1 MKRSTWLTVVIVMML
16 LLMVVTVC
24 TGSSGGVLPPD
35 QTAAESPGTTD
46 KTDTSRMLSKDS
58 FYETARFI
66 MTKQEDEIYRHLPD
80 NEARKDFI
88 EEFWNKRDPSP
99 ETEENENREEFAER
113 IRYANKWFK
122 EYSKG
127 RGWDTQRGRILLQ
140 LGFPDR
146 REFGEAEDIVRSGP
160 LRNRGALISS
170 KPIPMEIW
178 SYYDYGLVLVFADK
192 NETGRLLL
200 EWVPP
205 TLPYALDKAK
215 FSLDLRDQRNL
226 KHAFKFDV
234 EYKIDHFK
242 ITVPVKKV
250 SFEEKNGQML
260 IDFGIAVYVYRDN
273 KKVDEIKIPKTLSLD
288 KEKLL
293 SMKKIE
299 FNIPYLVKEKG
310 KYYFDMVIEEKST
323 GSKFRDFASCKI

>member
-1 MKRSTWLTVVIVMML
+1 MKKGSTWPAMAGVMVMLILLTVCALEVGA
-16 LLMVVTVC
+16 VT
-24 TGSSGGVLPPD
+24 P
-35 QTAAESPGTTD
+35 QD
-46 KTDTSRMLSKDS
+46 KTGIPGNLHKDS

-80 NEARKDFI
+80 NAARKEFI
-88 EEFWNKRDPSP
+88 KEFWNKRDPSP
-99 ETEENENREEFAER
+99 ETEENENREEFEAR

-146 REFGEAEDIVRSGP
+146 REFGDAQDIVRTGR
-160 LRNRGALISS
+160 LRDRGALITS

-192 NETGRLLL
+192 NDTGRLLL
-200 EWVPP
+200 ESVPP

-215 FSLDLRDQRNL
+215 FSLDLRDQQHL
-226 KHAFKFDV
+226 KNAFKFDM
-234 EYKIDHFK
+234 EYKSNQFAIA
-242 ITVPVKKV
+242 IPVKKV
-250 SFEEKNGQML
+250 SFKEKAGRML
-260 IDFGIAVYVYRDN
+260 LDLGIRIYVYRDH
-273 KKVDEIKIPKTLSLD
+273 KKVDEIQMPKTLNLD

-293 SMKKIE
+293 TMKKIE
-299 FNIPYLVKEKG
+299 FAIPYSVKEKG
-310 KYYFDMVIEEKST
+310 KYYFDVVIEDKST
-323 GSKFRDFASCKI
+323 GERFRDFTDYKM

>member
-1 MKRSTWLTVVIVMML
+1 MKRSTWLTIVIVMML
-16 LLMVVTVC
+16 LSMVVTAYG
-24 TGSSGGVLPPD
+24 TGARGASPQD
-35 QTAAESPGTTD
+35 RIAAEPSESTD
-46 KTDTSRMLSKDS
+46 KTDTPGDLHKDS

-80 NEARKDFI
+80 NAAKKDFI

-113 IRYANKWFK
+113 IRCANKWFK

-146 REFGEAEDIVRSGP
+146 REFGEAEDIVRGGRP
-160 LRNRGALISS
+160 RNQGLLITS

-178 SYYDYGLVLVFADK
+178 SYYEYGLVLVFADK
-192 NETGRLLL
+192 NESGRLSL
-200 EWVPP
+200 EWVPSSF
-205 TLPYALDKAK
+205 PYALDKAR
-215 FSLDLRDQRNL
+215 FSLDLRDRQNL

-234 EYKIDHFK
+234 KYKTDHFEV
-242 ITVPVKKV
+242 TVPVKKV
-250 SFEEKNGQML
+250 SFEEKDGRML
-260 IDFGIAVYVYRDN
+260 IDFGITVYVYRDN
-273 KKVDEIKIPKTLSLD
+273 KKIDEIKIPKTLSLD

-293 SMKKIE
+293 TMKKIE
-299 FNIPYLVKEKG
+299 FNVPYSVREKG
-310 KYYFDMVIEEKST
+310 KYYFDMVIEEKSS
-323 GSKFRDFASCKI
+323 GSKFRDFTDYKM